1 MGKTNGR
8 NSRNLGRIIT
18 STHCSTVLYHSSV
31 FNQHRQTRMVEN
43 FPPGTPAQRSCEC
56 SRDGGGRGVQ
66 FVPDS
71 AGASVADVALSPPP
85 LGLGCTLAGHS
96 SKRPPGFP
104 FFGVGGAA
112 EKQAVSQ

>member
-1 MGKTNGR
+1 
-8 NSRNLGRIIT
+8 
-18 STHCSTVLYHSSV
+18 
-31 FNQHRQTRMVEN
+31 MVEN

-56 SRDGGGRGVQ
+56 SRDGGRGGRGVQ

-85 LGLGCTLAGHS
+85 LGLDCTLAGHS